1 MAKKVKELTPTQQA
15 ANSYIDITKIGPLD
29 YRQLQAANADPNSEY
44 EQIMNQGAAQTAA
57 LYEDIAPHYTQTP
70 AQLGQSIYD
79 DEVVGGYEY
88 ENLNEIR
95 AQRQPWYAKL
105 SAGVAKGAVLA
116 GTTFLDGTVGLA
128 MGIGA
133 AIDKQDASQLWDNP
147 FSRLM
152 QQINEE
158 SEKALPNYY
167 TREEQ
172 ESPWYENIFTAN
184 FIGDKLIKNLGFT
197 VGAFYSGNVYSNLL
211 KMTKI
216 PQLIGTLS
224 RSVQAPKHI
233 ISGTGAVLSAINE
246 GRIEALNNSN
256 DWFQYQKQQLDDVYT
271 QKFQALK
278 DAYKGTEMYDSMK
291 MQLQDDYNKSLAKI
305 NEDRTKMGNADL
317 LMNLPILTASNIIQF
332 GKLYGNGFKTA
343 RKTNGIYGKLGEL
356 KTDAAENMTRK
367 SILKGLGISAS
378 EGTEEISQ
386 KAASTIAGK
395 AYEQDLNNYYSAL
408 SDPESVDK
416 TIDWGKAFGQGL
428 LETLGDAG
436 TWEEGFIG
444 AVTGALGMPMF
455 RGIRNQEGKFQSP
468 ITIEGGVRGAFKEIS
483 EQARR
488 EQEVVDYINNRVQ
501 DPKFKDM
508 WKHMVRHQFYDNQ
521 MQQAAENNDEFD
533 YKNNETAQLINDIE
547 MFDNAGK
554 LEDLKSL
561 VQEGVNLSDDDINQ
575 LVDDTS
581 AESTINYDNINEQ
594 IESLQNKIIEL
605 EQKKKSTSKLNLLQK
620 KKIDSSINY
629 LNLQIDILEQKLQ
642 DNNGKT
648 LFVGPFIDENG
659 NKESTEEVRQ
669 KLKENADQV
678 LKTIDF
684 YTKFKDNLDIRTNE
698 VLTDEQLSTLTYL
711 GTKSDDWR
719 NRNSA
724 MFDGIEPFITNM
736 EGLEGV
742 KDGIELGQRLTKNP
756 SLRENLKT
764 HIDTT
769 VANAL
774 DARVL
779 KQFVDDI
786 VKTSNGVL
794 AFNKKL
800 DEYLNNPQKI
810 TEQTQRVDQQ
820 RAEEQEIKDNQD
832 KQNEIDNLSTFGS
845 VEQHQDTNKVGGEIQ
860 NKDLYNN
867 STNPTVQNFN
877 KAVRFRNEV
886 IEAISNTNPD
896 ESTRNFLV
904 DLLNKR
910 FNSTGDYD
918 LLTNP
923 NETAEEEGS
932 GLGEFIQIANSNIN
946 GNPSQTQ
953 TQVKQDAIPPV
964 TKPETGNDN
973 VGTTPQQ
980 PITPTEVKGLGD
992 LLDTLTLNIK
1002 SQTNQDGTIEW
1013 FSTKDDKIIKTGGG
1027 LPVSLSQEELEDNG
1041 LLGTAL
1047 DEKVKQIRLRKFRG
1061 INTKNQYIYDVNYI
1075 GVRDDNTLF
1084 VQDATIAVN
1093 RPLHTD
1099 LQKLKEDTQVAQ
1111 QLIQSALK
1119 PVIPTEAALNTAL
1132 KTIKNLQLKF
1142 NNLNQGKEFNDK
1154 SEYFFNKII
1163 ETIKNK
1169 MYAIDNSNA
1178 NTDEIAQDN
1187 SAESSQQRP
1196 QGNNDP
1202 KNYLRSDLTE
1212 FTIDSFNAGTFEN
1225 FADKYPNYKTIWDKI
1240 VFDYINRGNVKIGD
1254 TIELKLEPTESNG
1267 KTYETVYMYHNGN
1280 IVGVLPSADR
1290 IQYAGIQDVYRLLRE
1305 GKQLSTTVSDI
1316 MLGKFPYT
1324 RNERRPLHKIKGVN
1338 GAANVKLG
1346 IMTRAG
1352 MITNDKDLDNNTE
1365 NVYDLAHSVGKI
1377 YILLKNSKGTY
1388 SPKRVVVKRFNSQE
1402 FPLIKLKDE
1411 GNPIAVRL
1419 FNMLDQTTKIII
1431 DGIRTNNMDK
1441 AYNAMDTLYSTLF
1454 KDLVLQGFHMDLM
1467 QNPEDGSSYLQF
1479 RIGDNRTRI
1488 NIAEIHDG
1496 QAHFNLNEEQLFNT
1510 ILNQLNKFNPVFN
1523 INHRKINNPSYN
1535 KEIIE
1540 SGLLESY
1547 ISDSQ
1552 MVGSWFITNYLDANG
1567 NEVNASKP
1575 KGTFTPPTEYAGKFS
1590 FNDSQKNQ
1598 YTFYVQN
1605 DGNIIIMKRSL
1616 DKDNKEVNEEI
1627 TMDKVPIL
1635 QRELFKAEYKYGAQM
1650 NGPKQINGVALI
1662 EVNGKQ
1668 YALDRKNQR
1677 FLTEEQ
1683 TKDFIEQLNKKNNPQ
1698 PKQPQQQTQQQTQ
1711 QPKSPLEIT
1720 ITTNKNGQKEA
1731 QFKLPQELLKLVVYK
1746 GRVQIDG
1753 VFYPVNIIER
1763 PNNGKSNYS
1772 VLLPNGQETN
1782 FGVDSFNNAEPNT
1795 YTGVIKTVFHS
1806 TNKSE
1811 LEQTFRDALNQQNTS
1826 QDQQEGG
1833 NTGQAPQQP
1842 VTASP
1847 ESQTISNDDL
1857 LDIMNVSVTNIPM
1870 PNQQP
1875 PQQGQIQGQSNITV
1889 DDGSQNIDLSYDA
1902 NIELLQMLPISRE
1915 TWNSMS
1921 PEAKKAALGC
1931 Q

>member
-1 MAKKVKELTPTQQA
+1 MAKKVKELTPKQQV
-15 ANSYIDITKIGPLD
+15 ANSYIDITKIGPLG

-44 EQIMNQGAAQTAA
+44 EQIMNLGAAQTANM
-57 LYEDIAPHYTQTP
+57 YENIAPHYTNTP
-70 AQLGQSIYD
+70 AQLGESMFD
-79 DEVVGGYEY
+79 DEVVGSTEY

-158 SEKALPNYY
+158 SEKLLPNYY

-184 FIGDKLIKNLGFT
+184 FLGDKLIKNLGFT

-256 DWFQYQKQQLDDVYT
+256 DWFQYQKQQLDDVYA

-278 DAYKGTEMYDSMK
+278 DAYEGTEMYDSMK
-291 MQLQDDYNKSLAKI
+291 MQLQDDYNKSLAKL

-356 KTDAAENMTRK
+356 KTSAAENINRK
-367 SILKGLGISAS
+367 AILKGLGRAAS
-378 EGTEEISQ
+378 EGAEEILQ
-386 KAASTIAGK
+386 KAASTISGK

-416 TIDWGKAFGQGL
+416 TIDWGKAFGEGL

-483 EQARR
+483 EQAAR

-508 WKHMVRHQFYDNQ
+508 WKHMVRHQFYDNK

-561 VQEGVNLSDDDINQ
+561 VQEGINLSDEDINQ
-575 LVDDTS
+575 LVDDTTTQKTADTS
-581 AESTINYDNINEQ
+581 VLEKQ
-594 IESLQNKIIEL
+594 IDE
-605 EQKKKSTSKLNLLQK
+605 LQK
-620 KKIDSSINY
+620 E
-629 LNLQIDILEQKLQ
+629 ILEISSDSRERKNTTLEDGKYLKEVLAAKRQRLSQLQ
-642 DNNGKT
+642 EEINNPKQYNI
-648 LFVGPFIDENG
+648 GPFVDEKG
-659 NKESTEEVRQ
+659 NKKSTEEVRQ

-719 NRNSA
+719 NRNTL
-724 MFDGIEPFITNM
+724 MFNDVKPFIADM

-820 RAEEQEIKDNQD
+820 RIEEQQIKDNQD

-845 VEQHQDTNKVGGEIQ
+845 VEQHQDTNNVGGEIQ
-860 NKDLYNN
+860 NKDLYTN

-886 IEAISNTNPD
+886 IEAISDTNPD
-896 ESTRNFLV
+896 ENTRNFLV

-953 TQVKQDAIPPV
+953 TQVDDKAVPIVDNTQ
-964 TKPETGNDN
+964 TGNDE
-973 VGTTPQQ
+973 VGTTPSQ
-980 PITPTEVKGLGD
+980 PKNISEVTGLGELIDMISLDSDIYSEDEIKNIRQNLKEDID
-992 LLDTLTLNIK
+992 LIKQLTQNVLNLKSNPEAAIK
-1002 SQTNQDGTIEW
+1002 NTFDYIKKFKSKLRNLELGQEYNDKVDEFISQ
-1013 FSTKDDKIIKTGGG
+1013 IK
-1027 LPVSLSQEELEDNG
+1027 
-1041 LLGTAL
+1041 
-1047 DEKVKQIRLRKFRG
+1047 EKVK
-1061 INTKNQYIYDVNYI
+1061 N
-1075 GVRDDNTLF
+1075 
-1084 VQDATIAVN
+1084 
-1093 RPLHTD
+1093 
-1099 LQKLKEDTQVAQ
+1099 KLYSIDT
-1111 QLIQSALK
+1111 
-1119 PVIPTEAALNTAL
+1119 
-1132 KTIKNLQLKF
+1132 
-1142 NNLNQGKEFNDK
+1142 
-1154 SEYFFNKII
+1154 
-1163 ETIKNK
+1163 
-1169 MYAIDNSNA
+1169 SNA
-1178 NTDEIAQDN
+1178 NINEIEQDN
-1187 SAESSQQRP
+1187 SIAPPQQRP
-1196 QGNNDP
+1196 HGDNNQ

-1225 FADKYPNYKTIWDKI
+1225 FADKYPNCKTIWDKI
-1240 VFDYINRGNVKIGD
+1240 VFDYINKGNIKIGD

-1267 KTYETVYMYHNGN
+1267 RTYETVYMYHNGN

-1290 IQYAGIQDVYRLLRE
+1290 LQYAGIQDVYKLLRE

-1352 MITNDKDLDNNTE
+1352 MVTNDKDLDDNTE
-1365 NVYDLAHSVGKI
+1365 NVYDLAHSVGKV

-1454 KDLVLQGFHMDLM
+1454 KDLVLQGFHMDLI

-1479 RIGDNRTRI
+1479 RVGDNRTRI

-1496 QAHFNLNEEQLFNT
+1496 QAHFNLNEEQLFDT

-1567 NEVNASKP
+1567 NEVKANKP
-1575 KGTFTPPTEYAGKFS
+1575 QGAFNPPTEYAGKFS

-1616 DKDNKEVNEEI
+1616 DKDGKEVNEEV

-1635 QRELFKAEYKYGAQM
+1635 QRELFKAKYTYGAQM

-1668 YALDRKNQR
+1668 YALDRRNQK

-1698 PKQPQQQTQQQTQ
+1698 PPQPPQ
-1711 QPKSPLEIT
+1711 QPKQVLDIT

-1731 QFKLPQELLKLVVYK
+1731 YIEIPKELLGIARPLGKIKVNNIL
-1746 GRVQIDG
+1746 
-1753 VFYPVNIIER
+1753 YPVFIVER
-1763 PNNGKSNYS
+1763 PNNGKSSYS

-1782 FGVDSFNNAEPNT
+1782 FGVNSFNNVEPNL
-1795 YTGVIKTVFHS
+1795 GLKILEFLFS
-1806 TNKSE
+1806 PDNMPE
-1811 LEQTFRDALNQQNTS
+1811 LQQTFETAVNSLNQQGTS
-1826 QDQQEGG
+1826 QNQQEDG
-1833 NTGQAPQQP
+1833 NIGQTPQQL
-1842 VTASP
+1842 VTTP
-1847 ESQTISNDDL
+1847 ESQAISDDEL
-1857 LDIMNVSVTNIPM
+1857 LDIMNVSVTNVPM

-1875 PQQGQIQGQSNITV
+1875 PQQSQIQGQSDITV

-1902 NIELLQMLPISRE
+1902 NIELLRLLAVSRE
-1915 TWNSMS
+1915 TWNSMDS
-1921 PEAKKAALGC
+1921 KAKKSMLGC

>member
-1 MAKKVKELTPTQQA
+1 MAKKVKELTPTQQT
-15 ANSYIDITKIGPLD
+15 ANSYIDITKIGPLG

-79 DEVVGGYEY
+79 DEVVGGTEY

-158 SEKALPNYY
+158 SEKLLPNYY

-184 FIGDKLIKNLGFT
+184 FLGDKLIKNLGFT
-197 VGAFYSGNVYSNLL
+197 VGAFYSGSVYSNLL

-256 DWFQYQKQQLDDVYT
+256 DWFQYQKQQLDDVYA
-271 QKFQALK
+271 QKFQALE
-278 DAYKGTEMYDSMK
+278 DAYEGTEMYDSMK

-367 SILKGLGISAS
+367 SILKGLGVSAS
-378 EGTEEISQ
+378 EGAEEISQ

-416 TIDWGKAFGQGL
+416 TIDWGKAFGEGL

-575 LVDDTS
+575 LVDDTTTQKTADTS
-581 AESTINYDNINEQ
+581 ALEKQ
-594 IESLQNKIIEL
+594 IDE
-605 EQKKKSTSKLNLLQK
+605 LQK
-620 KKIDSSINY
+620 E
-629 LNLQIDILEQKLQ
+629 ILEISSDSRKRKNTTLEDRKYLKTVLEAKKQRLSQLQ
-642 DNNGKT
+642 EEINNPKQYN
-648 LFVGPFIDENG
+648 VGPFVDEKG
-659 NKESTEEVRQ
+659 NKKSTEEVRQ

-742 KDGIELGQRLTKNP
+742 KDGIELGQRLTKNS

-764 HIDTT
+764 RIDTN

-820 RAEEQEIKDNQD
+820 RTEEQEIKDNQD
-832 KQNEIDNLSTFGS
+832 KQNEIDNLSTFSS

-860 NKDLYNN
+860 NKDLYTN

-953 TQVKQDAIPPV
+953 TQVKQDTIPPV

-980 PITPTEVKGLGD
+980 PTTPTEVKGLGD

-1002 SQTNQDGTIEW
+1002 SQTNQDGTIDW
-1013 FSTKDDKIIKTGGG
+1013 FSTKDDGRIIRTGGG

-1041 LLGTAL
+1041 LLGEAL
-1047 DEKVKQIRLRKFRG
+1047 DGNVKQVRLKKFRG
-1061 INTKNQYIYDVNYI
+1061 INAKNQYVYDVNYI
-1075 GVRDDNTLF
+1075 GVRDDNTTF
-1084 VQDATIAVN
+1084 NQDATIAVN

-1099 LQKLKEDTQVAQ
+1099 LQKLKEDTQVTQ

-1119 PVIPTEAALNTAL
+1119 PAIPTEAALNTAL

-1142 NNLNQGKEFNDK
+1142 NNLSQEKEFNDK
-1154 SEYFFNKII
+1154 AEYFFNKIR

-1178 NTDEIAQDN
+1178 NIDEVAQDN
-1187 SAESSQQRP
+1187 GAESSQQRP

-1240 VFDYINRGNVKIGD
+1240 VFDYINKGNVKIGD

-1290 IQYAGIQDVYRLLRE
+1290 TQYTGIQDVYRLLRE

-1352 MITNDKDLDNNTE
+1352 MVTNDKDLDDNTE

-1411 GNPIAVRL
+1411 GNPIAIRL

-1479 RIGDNRTRI
+1479 RIGAVRTRN

-1496 QAHFNLNEEQLFNT
+1496 QAHFNLNEEELFNV

-1552 MVGSWFITNYLDANG
+1552 MIGSWFITNYLDANG

-1616 DKDNKEVNEEI
+1616 DKDSKEVNEEV

-1635 QRELFKAEYKYGAQM
+1635 QRELFKAEYTYGAQM
-1650 NGPKQINGVALI
+1650 NSPKQINGVVLI

-1698 PKQPQQQTQQQTQ
+1698 PKQPQTPQQTQ
-1711 QPKSPLEIT
+1711 QPKQSLDIT
-1720 ITTNKNGQKEA
+1720 ITTNKKGQKEA
-1731 QFKLPQELLKLVVYK
+1731 QVKIPKELLGMAKPMGKIKVNDIL
-1746 GRVQIDG
+1746 
-1753 VFYPVNIIER
+1753 YPVIIVER
-1763 PNNGKSNYS
+1763 PNNGKSSYS

-1782 FGVDSFNNAEPNT
+1782 FGVNSFNNAEPNL
-1795 YTGVIKTVFHS
+1795 GLKILEFLFS
-1806 TNKSE
+1806 PDNKPE
-1811 LEQTFRDALNQQNTS
+1811 LQQAFETAVNSLNQQGTS
-1826 QDQQEGG
+1826 QDQNREDNIKQ
-1833 NTGQAPQQP
+1833 TPQYP
-1842 VTASP
+1842 VTESP
-1847 ESQTISNDDL
+1847 QSQTISDDEL

-1875 PQQGQIQGQSNITV
+1875 PQQAQVQNQSNVTV
-1889 DDGSQNIDLSYDA
+1889 DDDSQNIDLSYDA
-1902 NIELLQMLPISRE
+1902 NIELLRLLAVSRE
-1915 TWNSMS
+1915 TWNSMDS
-1921 PEAKKAALGC
+1921 ETKKSMLGC

>member
-15 ANSYIDITKIGPLD
+15 ANSYIDITKIGPLG

-57 LYEDIAPHYTQTP
+57 LYEDIAPRYTNTP
-70 AQLGQSIYD
+70 AQLGQSIFD
-79 DEVVGGYEY
+79 DEVVGGTEY

-133 AIDKQDASQLWDNP
+133 AVDKKDASQLWDNP
-147 FSRLM
+147 FSRIM

-158 SEKALPNYY
+158 SEKLLPNYY

-184 FIGDKLIKNLGFT
+184 FLGDKLIKNLGFT

-224 RSVQAPKHI
+224 KSVQAPKHI

-256 DWFQYQKQQLDDVYT
+256 DWFQYQKQQLDEVYA

-278 DAYKGTEMYDSMK
+278 DAYEGTEMYDSMK

-343 RKTNGIYGKLGEL
+343 RKTNSIYGKLGEL
-356 KTDAAENMTRK
+356 KTDAAENITRK
-367 SILKGLGISAS
+367 SILKGLGVSAS
-378 EGTEEISQ
+378 EGAEEISQ

-416 TIDWGKAFGQGL
+416 TINWGKAFGEGL

-444 AVTGALGMPMF
+444 AITGALGMPMF
-455 RGIRNQEGKFQSP
+455 RGIRNQEGKLQSP
-468 ITIEGGVRGAFKEIS
+468 VTIEGGIRGAFKEIS
-483 EQARR
+483 EQAAR

-508 WKHMVRHQFYDNQ
+508 WKHMVRHQFYDNK

-561 VQEGVNLSDDDINQ
+561 VQEGINLSDDDINQ

-581 AESTINYDNINEQ
+581 VEDTINQDDINNQIDSIYD
-594 IESLQNKIIEL
+594 KIVNL
-605 EQKKKSTSKLNLLQK
+605 NQKKQNTSKLNLKQK
-620 KKIDSSINY
+620 KRIDDSIKY
-629 LNLQIDILEQKLQ
+629 LNLQIDKLEQTLY
-642 DNNGKT
+642 DNDGKT
-648 LFVGPFIDENG
+648 VFVGPFVDENG
-659 NKESTEEVRQ
+659 NKKSTEEVRQ

-684 YTKFKDNLDIRTNE
+684 YTKFKDDLDIRTNE

-711 GTKSDDWR
+711 GTKSNDWR

-724 MFDGIEPFITNM
+724 MFNKIEPFITNM

-742 KDGIELGQRLTKNP
+742 KDGIDLGQRLTKNP
-756 SLRENLKT
+756 SLIETLKT
-764 HIDTT
+764 RIDT
-769 VANAL
+769 NAEDTL
-774 DARVL
+774 DAMTL
-779 KQFVDDI
+779 KQSVNDI

-794 AFNKKL
+794 DFNRKL
-800 DEYLNNPQKI
+800 NEYLSNPQKI
-810 TEQTQRVDQQ
+810 TEQTQKVDQQ
-820 RAEEQEIKDNQD
+820 RVEEQEEQD
-832 KQNEIDNLSTFGS
+832 RQSKLNEINSLNTFG
-845 VEQHQDTNKVGGEIQ
+845 VVQQHQLNNTNDDGILTDA
-860 NKDLYNN
+860 DLYITA
-867 STNPTVQNFN
+867 TNPTIKDFG
-877 KAVRFRNEV
+877 KATRFKNEAYQ
-886 IEAISNTNPD
+886 AIDNSNYDDNTKNHLKELID
-896 ESTRNFLV
+896 
-904 DLLNKR
+904 KR
-910 FNSTGDYD
+910 FNSIGDYN

-923 NETAEEEGS
+923 NENAEEENS
-932 GLGEFIQIANSNIN
+932 GLGDIIQIANSSIN
-946 GNPSQTQ
+946 NNPSQTQ
-953 TQVKQDAIPPV
+953 TQVDDKAVPIVNNTQ
-964 TKPETGNDN
+964 TGNDE
-973 VGTTPQQ
+973 VGTTPPQ
-980 PITPTEVKGLGD
+980 PKSVSEVTGLGELID
-992 LLDTLTLNIK
+992 ILPLDTN
-1002 SQTNQDGTIEW
+1002 SYSEQETNQIKQNL
-1013 FSTKDDKIIKTGGG
+1013 KDDIDIIKQLTQII
-1027 LPVSLSQEELEDNG
+1027 LNLKSNPEAAIKNTFDYIKKFKAKLSNLELGQEYNDKVDEFISQIK
-1041 LLGTAL
+1041 
-1047 DEKVKQIRLRKFRG
+1047 EKVK
-1061 INTKNQYIYDVNYI
+1061 N
-1075 GVRDDNTLF
+1075 
-1084 VQDATIAVN
+1084 
-1093 RPLHTD
+1093 
-1099 LQKLKEDTQVAQ
+1099 KLYSIDT
-1111 QLIQSALK
+1111 
-1119 PVIPTEAALNTAL
+1119 
-1132 KTIKNLQLKF
+1132 
-1142 NNLNQGKEFNDK
+1142 
-1154 SEYFFNKII
+1154 
-1163 ETIKNK
+1163 
-1169 MYAIDNSNA
+1169 SNA
-1178 NTDEIAQDN
+1178 NVDEIEQDN

-1196 QGNNDP
+1196 HEDNNQ

-1225 FADKYPNYKTIWDKI
+1225 FADKYPNYKAVWDKI
-1240 VFDYINRGNVKIGD
+1240 IFDYINKGNVKIGD

-1290 IQYAGIQDVYRLLRE
+1290 TQYAGIQDIYKLLKE

-1324 RNERRPLHKIKGVN
+1324 RNERRPLHKIKGIN
-1338 GAANVKLG
+1338 DASKVKLG

-1352 MITNDKDLDNNTE
+1352 MVTNDKDLDDTTE
-1365 NVYDLAHSVGKI
+1365 NVYDLAHSVGKV
-1377 YILLKNSKGTY
+1377 YILLKNSRGTY

-1419 FNMLDQTTKIII
+1419 FNMLDQTTKNII

-1441 AYNAMDTLYSTLF
+1441 AYNAMDTLYFTLF

-1496 QAHFNLNEEQLFNT
+1496 QTYFNLNEEQLFNT

-1567 NEVNASKP
+1567 NEVKANKP
-1575 KGTFTPPTEYAGKFS
+1575 QGTFNPPNKEAYKVS
-1590 FNDSQKNQ
+1590 YNDSQGNQ
-1598 YTFYVQN
+1598 YSFYYYP
-1605 DGNIIIMKRSL
+1605 DGTTTVYKRSIV
-1616 DKDNKEVNEEI
+1616 DGKEVNEEI
-1627 TMDKVPIL
+1627 DFGQVPDL
-1635 QRELFKAEYKYGAQM
+1635 QQELYKASLLYGDNK
-1650 NGPKQINGVALI
+1650 NGPNQINGLLLI
-1662 EVNGKQ
+1662 ERNGKQ
-1668 YALDRKNQR
+1668 YVLDRNNQR
-1677 FLTEEQ
+1677 FLNKEQ
-1683 TKDFIEQLNKKNNPQ
+1683 TEAFIKQLNEKNNPQ
-1698 PKQPQQQTQQQTQ
+1698 PKQLQPQQQTQ
-1711 QPKSPLEIT
+1711 QPKQSLERT
-1720 ITTNKNGQKEA
+1720 ITTNKNSQREA
-1731 QFKLPQELLKLVVYK
+1731 YIEIPKELLGIAKPMGKIKVNDIL
-1746 GRVQIDG
+1746 
-1753 VFYPVNIIER
+1753 YPVIIVEK

-1782 FGVDSFNNAEPNT
+1782 FGVNGFNNAEPNLSLK
-1795 YTGVIKTVFHS
+1795 ILQFLFS
-1806 TNKSE
+1806 PENKSE
-1811 LEQTFRDALNQQNTS
+1811 LQQTFENAINNLNQQDTS
-1826 QDQQEGG
+1826 QAQQEVN
-1833 NTGQAPQQP
+1833 NTEQASQQP
-1842 VTASP
+1842 VVTSP
-1847 ESQTISNDDL
+1847 ESQTMLDNDL
-1857 LDIMNVSVTNIPM
+1857 LDIMNVNVTNIPM

-1875 PQQGQIQGQSNITV
+1875 PQQSQTQSQSNITV
-1889 DDGSQNIDLSYDA
+1889 GDNSQNIDLSYDA
-1902 NIELLQMLPISRE
+1902 NIELLKLLAVSRE
-1915 TWNSMS
+1915 TWNSMT
-1921 PEAKKAALGC
+1921 PETKKSILGC

>member
-1 MAKKVKELTPTQQA
+1 MAKQNKIK
-15 ANSYIDITKIGPLD
+15 NIDITKSGPMTYRDLQQLNQTQYNISPTFQKFSDQIGATFAPTSLYDAQEQAEQNIVSPLGATATPWGESIFD
-29 YRQLQAANADPNSEY
+29 ESTATE
-44 EQIMNQGAAQTAA
+44 EQFQN
-57 LYEDIAPHYTQTP
+57 
-70 AQLGQSIYD
+70 LGD
-79 DEVVGGYEY
+79 
-88 ENLNEIR
+88 IR
-95 AQRQPWYAKL
+95 AENQPWYAKL

-116 GTTFLDGTVGLA
+116 GTTFLDGTLGLA
-128 MGIGA
+128 MGIWA
-133 AIDKQDASQLWDNP
+133 AIDKEDASQLWDNP
-147 FSRLM
+147 FSRVM

-158 SEKALPNYY
+158 SEKLLPNYY

-184 FIGDKLIKNLGFT
+184 FLGDKLIKNLGFT
-197 VGAFYSGNVYSNLL
+197 VGAFYSGNIYSNLL

-224 RSVQAPKHI
+224 HSVQAPKHI

-256 DWFQYQKQQLDDVYT
+256 DWFQYQKQQLDGVYA

-278 DAYKGTEMYDSMK
+278 DTYGNTEMYDSMK
-291 MQLQDDYNKSLAKI
+291 MQLQDDYNQSLAKI

-367 SILKGLGISAS
+367 SILKGLGVSAS
-378 EGTEEISQ
+378 EGAEEISQ
-386 KAASTIAGK
+386 KAASTISGK

-408 SDPESVDK
+408 SDPESVNK
-416 TIDWGKAFGQGL
+416 TIDWGKAFGEGL

-444 AVTGALGMPMF
+444 AVTGALGMPIF

-468 ITIEGGVRGAFKEIS
+468 ITIEGGIRGAFKEQQ
-483 EQARR
+483 EQAAR

-508 WKHMVRHQFYDNQ
+508 WKHMVRHQFYDDK

-554 LEDLKSL
+554 LEDLKAL
-561 VQEGVNLSDDDINQ
+561 VQEGTNLSDDDINQ
-575 LVDDTS
+575 LVDDTTTQKT
-581 AESTINYDNINEQ
+581 ADTTALEKQIN
-594 IESLQNKIIEL
+594 K
-605 EQKKKSTSKLNLLQK
+605 LQK
-620 KKIDSSINY
+620 E
-629 LNLQIDILEQKLQ
+629 ILEISSDSRKRKNTTLEDRKYLKEVLAAKKQRLSQLQ
-642 DNNGKT
+642 EEINNPKQYNI
-648 LFVGPFIDENG
+648 GPFVDEKG
-659 NKESTEEVRQ
+659 NKKSTEEVRQ
-669 KLKENADQV
+669 KLKENTDQI

-684 YTKFKDNLDIRTNE
+684 YTKFKDDLDIRTNE
-698 VLTDEQLSTLTYL
+698 VLTDDQLSTLTYL
-711 GTKSDDWR
+711 GTKSNDWR
-719 NRNSA
+719 ERNTD
-724 MFDGIEPFITNM
+724 MFEVLKPLIANVEGIEEIKN
-736 EGLEGV
+736 
-742 KDGIELGQRLTKNP
+742 GIELGQKLKDSNF
-756 SLRENLKT
+756 RENVNT
-764 HIDTT
+764 HIDNN
-769 VANAL
+769 AENAL
-774 DARVL
+774 DAKAL
-779 KQFVDDI
+779 KSMINDI
-786 VKTSNGVL
+786 VKTSDGVL

-800 DEYLNNPQKI
+800 EEYLSNPQKI
-810 TEQTQRVDQQ
+810 TEQTQNVDQQ
-820 RAEEQEIKDNQD
+820 RVEEQRVQD
-832 KQNEIDNLSTFGS
+832 RQNKLNEINSLNTFGA
-845 VEQHQDTNKVGGEIQ
+845 VQTHQFNNVDQQGALADA
-860 NKDLYNN
+860 DLYVTA
-867 STNPTVQNFN
+867 TNPTVKDYN
-877 KAVRFRNEV
+877 KATRFRNEV
-886 IEAISNTNPD
+886 YQAIDNSNYD
-896 ESTRNFLV
+896 ENAKRHLKG
-904 DLLNKR
+904 LINKR
-910 FNSTGDYD
+910 FDSIGDYSI
-918 LLTNP
+918 LTNP
-923 NETAEEEGS
+923 NENAEEEFS
-932 GLGEFIQIANSNIN
+932 GLGDIIQIANSSIN
-946 GNPSQTQ
+946 NNPSQTQ
-953 TQVKQDAIPPV
+953 TQTNSDSIPIV
-964 TKPETGNDN
+964 STDTTGSDE
-973 VGTTPQQ
+973 VGTTPPQ
-980 PITPTEVKGLGD
+980 PKSISEVKGLGELID
-992 LLDTLTLNIK
+992 ILPLDTNNYSEEDIK
-1002 SQTNQDGTIEW
+1002 QVRQNL
-1013 FSTKDDKIIKTGGG
+1013 KDDIDIIKQLTQKVLDIKDNPEAAIKNTFGYIKNFKSKLINLELGQEYTDK
-1027 LPVSLSQEELEDNG
+1027 VDDFISQIKE
-1041 LLGTAL
+1041 
-1047 DEKVKQIRLRKFRG
+1047 
-1061 INTKNQYIYDVNYI
+1061 
-1075 GVRDDNTLF
+1075 
-1084 VQDATIAVN
+1084 
-1093 RPLHTD
+1093 
-1099 LQKLKEDTQVAQ
+1099 KLK
-1111 QLIQSALK
+1111 
-1119 PVIPTEAALNTAL
+1119 
-1132 KTIKNLQLKF
+1132 
-1142 NNLNQGKEFNDK
+1142 
-1154 SEYFFNKII
+1154 NKL
-1163 ETIKNK
+1163 
-1169 MYAIDNSNA
+1169 YSIDSSNA

-1187 SAESSQQRP
+1187 NAEPSQQRP

-1290 IQYAGIQDVYRLLRE
+1290 TQYTGIQDIYRLLRE

-1338 GAANVKLG
+1338 GATNIKLG

-1352 MITNDKDLDNNTE
+1352 MITNDKDLDDNTE
-1365 NVYDLAHSVGKI
+1365 NVYDLAHSVGKV

-1441 AYNAMDTLYSTLF
+1441 AYNAMDALYSTLF

-1479 RIGDNRTRI
+1479 RIGDIRTRI

-1523 INHRKINNPSYN
+1523 INQRKINNPSYN

-1567 NEVNASKP
+1567 NEVNANKP
-1575 KGTFTPPTEYAGKFS
+1575 QGTFNPPTEYAGKVS
-1590 FNDSQKNQ
+1590 FNDSQNNQ

-1605 DGNIIIMKRSL
+1605 DGIIIVMKRSL
-1616 DKDNKEVNEEI
+1616 DKDGKEVNEEV

-1635 QRELFKAEYKYGAQM
+1635 PRELFRAEYTYGAQM
-1650 NGPKQINGVALI
+1650 NGPKQINGVALVEI
-1662 EVNGKQ
+1662 NSKQ
-1668 YALDRKNQR
+1668 YALDRKNQK

-1683 TKDFIEQLNKKNNPQ
+1683 TKNFIEQLNKKNNPQ
-1698 PKQPQQQTQQQTQ
+1698 PKQPQTQQQTQ
-1711 QPKSPLEIT
+1711 QPKQPLEIT
-1720 ITTNKNGQKEA
+1720 ITANKNGQKEA
-1731 QFKLPQELLKLVVYK
+1731 QIKIPKELLGMAKPMGKIKVNDIL
-1746 GRVQIDG
+1746 
-1753 VFYPVNIIER
+1753 YPVIIIEK

-1782 FGVDSFNNAEPNT
+1782 FGVNSFNNAESNLSLKILEFLFSPE
-1795 YTGVIKTVFHS
+1795 
-1806 TNKSE
+1806 NKSE
-1811 LEQTFRDALNQQNTS
+1811 LQQTFENAINNLNQQGTL
-1826 QDQQEGG
+1826 QTQQEVG
-1833 NTGQAPQQP
+1833 NIEQATQQP
-1842 VTASP
+1842 VATSP
-1847 ESQTISNDDL
+1847 ESQTIADDDL
-1857 LDIMNVSVTNIPM
+1857 LNIMNINVTNVPM

-1875 PQQGQIQGQSNITV
+1875 LQQGQIQGQSNITV
-1889 DDGSQNIDLSYDA
+1889 DDSSQNIDLSYDA
-1902 NIELLQMLPISRE
+1902 NIKLLQMLPISRE
-1915 TWNSMS
+1915 TWNSMA
-1921 PEAKKAALGC
+1921 PEAKKAQLGC

>member
-15 ANSYIDITKIGPLD
+15 AKSYIDITKIGPLG

-57 LYEDIAPHYTQTP
+57 LYNDIAPRYTNTP

-184 FIGDKLIKNLGFT
+184 FLGDKLIKNLGFT

-256 DWFQYQKQQLDDVYT
+256 DWFQYQKQQLDDVYA
-271 QKFQALK
+271 QKFQALE
-278 DAYKGTEMYDSMK
+278 DTYEGTEMYDSMK

-367 SILKGLGISAS
+367 SILKGLGVSAS
-378 EGTEEISQ
+378 EGAEEISQ

-483 EQARR
+483 EQAAR

-561 VQEGVNLSDDDINQ
+561 VQEGVNLSDEDINQ
-575 LVDDTS
+575 LVDDTTTQKIADTS
-581 AESTINYDNINEQ
+581 ALEKQ
-594 IESLQNKIIEL
+594 IDE
-605 EQKKKSTSKLNLLQK
+605 LQK
-620 KKIDSSINY
+620 E
-629 LNLQIDILEQKLQ
+629 ILEISSDSRKRKNTTLEDRKYLKEVLAAKKQRLDQLQ
-642 DNNGKT
+642 EEINNPKQYN
-648 LFVGPFIDENG
+648 VGPFVDENG
-659 NKESTEEVRQ
+659 NKKPVEEVRK

-742 KDGIELGQRLTKNP
+742 KDGIDLGQRLTKNP

-764 HIDTT
+764 RIDTT

-786 VKTSNGVL
+786 VKTSSGVL

-820 RAEEQEIKDNQD
+820 RTEEQEIKDNQD

-845 VEQHQDTNKVGGEIQ
+845 VEQHQDTNKIGGEIQ
-860 NKDLYNN
+860 NRDLYTN

-896 ESTRNFLV
+896 ENTRNFLV

-953 TQVKQDAIPPV
+953 TQVKQDTIPPV

-973 VGTTPQQ
+973 VSTTPPQ
-980 PITPTEVKGLGD
+980 PINTTNVKGLGD
-992 LLDTLTLNIK
+992 LLDTIPQNNEIEGFNDTL
-1002 SQTNQDGTIEW
+1002 E
-1013 FSTKDDKIIKTGGG
+1013 KI
-1027 LPVSLSQEELEDNG
+1027 
-1041 LLGTAL
+1041 
-1047 DEKVKQIRLRKFRG
+1047 
-1061 INTKNQYIYDVNYI
+1061 
-1075 GVRDDNTLF
+1075 
-1084 VQDATIAVN
+1084 
-1093 RPLHTD
+1093 
-1099 LQKLKEDTQVAQ
+1099 KEDTQVAQ

-1119 PVIPTEAALNTAL
+1119 PAIPTEAALNTAL

-1154 SEYFFNKII
+1154 AEYFFNKII

-1169 MYAIDNSNA
+1169 MYSIDNSNA
-1178 NTDEIAQDN
+1178 NADEIVQDN

-1196 QGNNDP
+1196 HGDNDQ

-1290 IQYAGIQDVYRLLRE
+1290 TQYTGIQDVYRLLRE

-1352 MITNDKDLDNNTE
+1352 MVTNDKDLDNNTE

-1496 QAHFNLNEEQLFNT
+1496 QAHFNLNEEELFNV

-1616 DKDNKEVNEEI
+1616 DKDSKEVNEEI

-1635 QRELFKAEYKYGAQM
+1635 QRELFKAEYTYGAQM

-1668 YALDRKNQR
+1668 YALDRKNQK

-1711 QPKSPLEIT
+1711 QPKSSLEIT

-1731 QFKLPQELLKLVVYK
+1731 QFKLPQELLKLVVYR
-1746 GRVQIDG
+1746 GRVQID
-1753 VFYPVNIIER
+1753 
-1763 PNNGKSNYS
+1763 
-1772 VLLPNGQETN
+1772 
-1782 FGVDSFNNAEPNT
+1782 
-1795 YTGVIKTVFHS
+1795 
-1806 TNKSE
+1806 
-1811 LEQTFRDALNQQNTS
+1811 
-1826 QDQQEGG
+1826 
-1833 NTGQAPQQP
+1833 
-1842 VTASP
+1842 
-1847 ESQTISNDDL
+1847 
-1857 LDIMNVSVTNIPM
+1857 
-1870 PNQQP
+1870 
-1875 PQQGQIQGQSNITV
+1875 
-1889 DDGSQNIDLSYDA
+1889 
-1902 NIELLQMLPISRE
+1902 
-1915 TWNSMS
+1915 
-1921 PEAKKAALGC
+1921 
-1931 Q
+1931 

>member
-1 MAKKVKELTPTQQA
+1 
-15 ANSYIDITKIGPLD
+15 
-29 YRQLQAANADPNSEY
+29 
-44 EQIMNQGAAQTAA
+44 
-57 LYEDIAPHYTQTP
+57 
-70 AQLGQSIYD
+70 
-79 DEVVGGYEY
+79 
-88 ENLNEIR
+88 
-95 AQRQPWYAKL
+95 
-105 SAGVAKGAVLA
+105 
-116 GTTFLDGTVGLA
+116 
-128 MGIGA
+128 
-133 AIDKQDASQLWDNP
+133 
-147 FSRLM
+147 
-152 QQINEE
+152 
-158 SEKALPNYY
+158 
-167 TREEQ
+167 
-172 ESPWYENIFTAN
+172 
-184 FIGDKLIKNLGFT
+184 
-197 VGAFYSGNVYSNLL
+197 
-211 KMTKI
+211 
-216 PQLIGTLS
+216 
-224 RSVQAPKHI
+224 
-233 ISGTGAVLSAINE
+233 
-246 GRIEALNNSN
+246 
-256 DWFQYQKQQLDDVYT
+256 
-271 QKFQALK
+271 
-278 DAYKGTEMYDSMK
+278 
-291 MQLQDDYNKSLAKI
+291 
-305 NEDRTKMGNADL
+305 
-317 LMNLPILTASNIIQF
+317 
-332 GKLYGNGFKTA
+332 
-343 RKTNGIYGKLGEL
+343 
-356 KTDAAENMTRK
+356 MTRK
-367 SILKGLGISAS
+367 SILKGLGVSAS
-378 EGTEEISQ
+378 EGAEEISQ
-386 KAASTIAGK
+386 KAASTISGK

-483 EQARR
+483 EQAAR

-561 VQEGVNLSDDDINQ
+561 VQEGVNLSDEDINQ
-575 LVDDTS
+575 LVDDTTTQKTADTS
-581 AESTINYDNINEQ
+581 ALEKQ
-594 IESLQNKIIEL
+594 IDE
-605 EQKKKSTSKLNLLQK
+605 LQK
-620 KKIDSSINY
+620 E
-629 LNLQIDILEQKLQ
+629 ILEISSDSRKRKNTTLEDRKYLKEVLAAKKQRLNQLQ
-642 DNNGKT
+642 EEINNPKQYN
-648 LFVGPFIDENG
+648 VGPFVDENG
-659 NKESTEEVRQ
+659 NKKSTEEVRQ

-764 HIDTT
+764 RIDTT

-820 RAEEQEIKDNQD
+820 RTEEQKIKDNQD

-845 VEQHQDTNKVGGEIQ
+845 VEQHQDTNKVEGEIQ
-860 NKDLYNN
+860 NRDLYTN

-886 IEAISNTNPD
+886 IEAISDTNPD
-896 ESTRNFLV
+896 ENTRNFLV

-953 TQVKQDAIPPV
+953 TQVKQDIIPPV

-973 VGTTPQQ
+973 VGTTPPQ
-980 PITPTEVKGLGD
+980 PINTTNVKGLSD
-992 LLDTLTLNIK
+992 LLDTIPQNDEIEGFNDTL
-1002 SQTNQDGTIEW
+1002 G
-1013 FSTKDDKIIKTGGG
+1013 KI
-1027 LPVSLSQEELEDNG
+1027 
-1041 LLGTAL
+1041 
-1047 DEKVKQIRLRKFRG
+1047 
-1061 INTKNQYIYDVNYI
+1061 
-1075 GVRDDNTLF
+1075 
-1084 VQDATIAVN
+1084 
-1093 RPLHTD
+1093 
-1099 LQKLKEDTQVAQ
+1099 KEDTQVAQ

-1119 PVIPTEAALNTAL
+1119 PAIPTEAALNTAL

-1154 SEYFFNKII
+1154 AEYFFNKII

-1169 MYAIDNSNA
+1169 MYSIDNSNA
-1178 NTDEIAQDN
+1178 NADEIVQDN

-1196 QGNNDP
+1196 HGDNDQ

-1290 IQYAGIQDVYRLLRE
+1290 TQYTGIQDVYRLLRE

-1352 MITNDKDLDNNTE
+1352 MITNDKDLDDNTE
-1365 NVYDLAHSVGKI
+1365 NVYDLAHSVGKV

-1479 RIGDNRTRI
+1479 RIGAVRTRN

-1510 ILNQLNKFNPVFN
+1510 ILNQLNKFNSVFN

-1616 DKDNKEVNEEI
+1616 DKDSKEVNEEI

-1650 NGPKQINGVALI
+1650 NGPKQIGGIALI

-1668 YALDRKNQR
+1668 YALDRKNQK

-1698 PKQPQQQTQQQTQ
+1698 PKQPQTQQQTQ
-1711 QPKSPLEIT
+1711 QPKQSLDIT
-1720 ITTNKNGQKEA
+1720 ITTNKKGQKEA
-1731 QFKLPQELLKLVVYK
+1731 QVKIPKELLGMAKPMGKIKVNDIL
-1746 GRVQIDG
+1746 
-1753 VFYPVNIIER
+1753 YPVIIVER

-1782 FGVDSFNNAEPNT
+1782 FGVNSFNNAEPNL
-1795 YTGVIKTVFHS
+1795 GLKILEFLFS
-1806 TNKSE
+1806 PDNMPE
-1811 LEQTFRDALNQQNTS
+1811 LQQAFETAVNSLNQQGTS
-1826 QDQQEGG
+1826 QNQQKQG
-1833 NTGQAPQQP
+1833 NTGQASQQP
-1842 VTASP
+1842 VTASS
-1847 ESQTISNDDL
+1847 ESQTISDDDL

-1875 PQQGQIQGQSNITV
+1875 PQQTQVQNQSNVTV
-1889 DDGSQNIDLSYDA
+1889 DDSSQNIDLSYDA
-1902 NIELLQMLPISRE
+1902 NIELLRLLAVSRE
-1915 TWNSMS
+1915 TWNSMDS
-1921 PEAKKAALGC
+1921 ETKKSMLGC

>member
-15 ANSYIDITKIGPLD
+15 ANSYIDITKIGPLG

-57 LYEDIAPHYTQTP
+57 LYEDIAPRYTNTP
-70 AQLGQSIYD
+70 AQLGQSMFD
-79 DEVVGGYEY
+79 DEVVGGTEY

-133 AIDKQDASQLWDNP
+133 AVDKKDASQLWDNP
-147 FSRLM
+147 FSRIM

-158 SEKALPNYY
+158 SEKLLPNYY

-184 FIGDKLIKNLGFT
+184 FLGDKLIKNLGFT

-224 RSVQAPKHI
+224 HSVQAPKHI

-256 DWFQYQKQQLDDVYT
+256 DWFQYQKQQLDDVYA
-271 QKFQALK
+271 QKFQALE
-278 DAYKGTEMYDSMK
+278 DAYEGTEMYDSMK
-291 MQLQDDYNKSLAKI
+291 TQLQDDYNKSLAKI

-367 SILKGLGISAS
+367 SILKGLGVSAS
-378 EGTEEISQ
+378 EGAEEISQ

-416 TIDWGKAFGQGL
+416 TINWGKAFGEGL

-444 AVTGALGMPMF
+444 AITGALGMPMF
-455 RGIRNQEGKFQSP
+455 RGIRNQEGKLQSP
-468 ITIEGGVRGAFKEIS
+468 ITIEGGIRGAFKEIS
-483 EQARR
+483 EQAAR

-508 WKHMVRHQFYDNQ
+508 WKHMVRHQFYDNK
-521 MQQAAENNDEFD
+521 MQQAAKNNDEFD

-561 VQEGVNLSDDDINQ
+561 VQEGVNLSDEDINQ
-575 LVDDTS
+575 LVDDTTTQKTADTS
-581 AESTINYDNINEQ
+581 ALEKQ
-594 IESLQNKIIEL
+594 IDE
-605 EQKKKSTSKLNLLQK
+605 LQK
-620 KKIDSSINY
+620 E
-629 LNLQIDILEQKLQ
+629 ILEISSDSRKRKNTTLEDRKHLKEVLAAKKQRLSQLQ
-642 DNNGKT
+642 EEINNPKQYNI
-648 LFVGPFIDENG
+648 GPFVDEKG
-659 NKESTEEVRQ
+659 NKKSTEEVRQ

-678 LKTIDF
+678 LKTINF
-684 YTKFKDNLDIRTNE
+684 YTKFKDDLDIRTNE
-698 VLTDEQLSTLTYL
+698 VLTNEQLSTLTYL
-711 GTKSDDWR
+711 GTKSNDWKQ
-719 NRNSA
+719 RNSN
-724 MFDGIEPFITNM
+724 MFNTIAPFITNID
-736 EGLEGV
+736 GLEGV
-742 KDGIELGQRLTKNP
+742 SNGIELGQILSKD
-756 SLRENLKT
+756 SKLKDSLKT
-764 HIDTT
+764 NIEAQSQD
-769 VANAL
+769 AL
-774 DARVL
+774 QSTILNSMVE
-779 KQFVDDI
+779 DI
-786 VKTSNGVL
+786 IKTSDGVL
-794 AFNKKL
+794 DFNRKL
-800 DEYLNNPQKI
+800 NEYLSNPQKI
-810 TEQTQRVDQQ
+810 TEQTQKVDQQ
-820 RAEEQEIKDNQD
+820 RVEEQEEQD
-832 KQNEIDNLSTFGS
+832 RQSKLNEINSLNTFGA
-845 VEQHQDTNKVGGEIQ
+845 VQQHQLNNMNDDGILTDA
-860 NKDLYNN
+860 DLYITA
-867 STNPTVQNFN
+867 TNPTIKDFG
-877 KAVRFRNEV
+877 KATRFKNEAYQ
-886 IEAISNTNPD
+886 AIDNSNYDDNTKNHLKELID
-896 ESTRNFLV
+896 
-904 DLLNKR
+904 KR
-910 FNSTGDYD
+910 FNSIGDYN

-923 NETAEEEGS
+923 NENAEEENS
-932 GLGEFIQIANSNIN
+932 GLGDIIQIANSSIN
-946 GNPSQTQ
+946 NNPSQTQ
-953 TQVKQDAIPPV
+953 TQVDDKVVPIVNNTQ
-964 TKPETGNDN
+964 TGNDE
-973 VGTTPQQ
+973 VGTTPPQ
-980 PITPTEVKGLGD
+980 PKSVSEVTGLGELID
-992 LLDTLTLNIK
+992 ILPLDTN
-1002 SQTNQDGTIEW
+1002 SYSEQETNQIKQNL
-1013 FSTKDDKIIKTGGG
+1013 KDDIDIIKQLTQNV
-1027 LPVSLSQEELEDNG
+1027 LNLKSNPEAAIKNTFDYIKKFKAKLSNLELGQEYNDKVDEFISQIK
-1041 LLGTAL
+1041 
-1047 DEKVKQIRLRKFRG
+1047 EKVK
-1061 INTKNQYIYDVNYI
+1061 N
-1075 GVRDDNTLF
+1075 
-1084 VQDATIAVN
+1084 
-1093 RPLHTD
+1093 
-1099 LQKLKEDTQVAQ
+1099 KLYSIDT
-1111 QLIQSALK
+1111 
-1119 PVIPTEAALNTAL
+1119 
-1132 KTIKNLQLKF
+1132 
-1142 NNLNQGKEFNDK
+1142 
-1154 SEYFFNKII
+1154 
-1163 ETIKNK
+1163 
-1169 MYAIDNSNA
+1169 SNA
-1178 NTDEIAQDN
+1178 NVDEIEQDN

-1196 QGNNDP
+1196 HEDNNQ

-1225 FADKYPNYKTIWDKI
+1225 FADKYPNYKAVWDKI
-1240 VFDYINRGNVKIGD
+1240 IFDYINKGNVKIGD

-1290 IQYAGIQDVYRLLRE
+1290 TQYTGIQDIYKLLKE

-1324 RNERRPLHKIKGVN
+1324 RNERRPLHKIKGIN
-1338 GAANVKLG
+1338 DASKVKLG

-1352 MITNDKDLDNNTE
+1352 MVTNDKDLDDTTE
-1365 NVYDLAHSVGKI
+1365 NVYDLANSVGKV

-1419 FNMLDQTTKIII
+1419 FNMLDQTTKNII

-1496 QAHFNLNEEQLFNT
+1496 QTYFNLNEEQLFNT

-1552 MVGSWFITNYLDANG
+1552 MVGSWFITNYLNANG
-1567 NEVNASKP
+1567 NEEKANKP
-1575 KGTFTPPTEYAGKFS
+1575 QGTFNPPTKYAGKVS
-1590 FNDSQKNQ
+1590 FNDSQGNQ
-1598 YTFYVQN
+1598 YSFYYYP
-1605 DGNIIIMKRSL
+1605 DGITVTYKRSIV
-1616 DKDNKEVNEEI
+1616 DGKEVNEEI
-1627 TMDKVPIL
+1627 GFDQVPVL
-1635 QRELFKAEYKYGAQM
+1635 QQELYKASLLYGDNK
-1650 NGPKQINGVALI
+1650 NGPNQINGLLLI
-1662 EVNGKQ
+1662 ERNGKQ
-1668 YALDRKNQR
+1668 YVLDRNNQR
-1677 FLTEEQ
+1677 FLNKEQ
-1683 TKDFIEQLNKKNNPQ
+1683 TEAFIKQLNEKNNPQ
-1698 PKQPQQQTQQQTQ
+1698 PKQLQPQQQTQQLKQ
-1711 QPKSPLEIT
+1711 SLEMT

-1731 QFKLPQELLKLVVYK
+1731 QIKIPKELLGMAKPMGKIKINDIL
-1746 GRVQIDG
+1746 
-1753 VFYPVNIIER
+1753 YPVIIVEKS
-1763 PNNGKSNYS
+1763 NNGKSNYS

-1782 FGVDSFNNAEPNT
+1782 FGVNGFNNAEPNLSLK
-1795 YTGVIKTVFHS
+1795 ILEFLFS
-1806 TNKSE
+1806 PDNMPE
-1811 LEQTFRDALNQQNTS
+1811 LQQAFETAVNSLNQQGTS
-1826 QDQQEGG
+1826 QDQSGED
-1833 NTGQAPQQP
+1833 NIGQTPQQP
-1842 VTASP
+1842 VTAP
-1847 ESQTISNDDL
+1847 ESQNISDDDL

-1875 PQQGQIQGQSNITV
+1875 PQQTQVQSQSNITV
-1889 DDGSQNIDLSYDA
+1889 GNNSQNIDLSYDA
-1902 NIELLQMLPISRE
+1902 NIELLKLLAVSRE
-1915 TWNSMS
+1915 TWDSMT
-1921 PEAKKAALGC
+1921 PETKKSILGC

>member
-1 MAKKVKELTPTQQA
+1 MAKKIKELTPKQQA
-15 ANSYIDITKIGPLD
+15 ANSYIDITEIGPLG

-70 AQLGQSIYD
+70 AQLGQSMFD
-79 DEVVGGYEY
+79 DEVVGGTEY

-133 AIDKQDASQLWDNP
+133 AIDKKDASQLWDNP
-147 FSRLM
+147 FSRVM
-152 QQINEE
+152 QQINKE
-158 SEKALPNYY
+158 SEKLLPNYY

-184 FIGDKLIKNLGFT
+184 FLGDKLIKNLGFT

-256 DWFQYQKQQLDDVYT
+256 DWFQYQKQQLDDVYA
-271 QKFQALK
+271 QKFQALE
-278 DAYKGTEMYDSMK
+278 DAYEGTEMYNSMAA
-291 MQLQDDYNKSLAKI
+291 QLQDDYNKSLAKI

-356 KTDAAENMTRK
+356 KTDAAKNMTRK
-367 SILKGLGISAS
+367 SILKGLGVSAS
-378 EGTEEISQ
+378 EGAEEISQ
-386 KAASTIAGK
+386 KAASTISGK

-416 TIDWGKAFGQGL
+416 TIDWGKAFSEGL

-455 RGIRNQEGKFQSP
+455 RGIRNQEGKLQSP

-483 EQARR
+483 EQAAR

-508 WKHMVRHQFYDNQ
+508 WKHMVRHQFYDNK

-554 LEDLKSL
+554 LDDLKAL
-561 VQEGVNLSDDDINQ
+561 VQEGINLSDEDINQ
-575 LVDDTS
+575 LIDDTS
-581 AESTINYDNINEQ
+581 VESTVNQDNVNKQ
-594 IESLQNKIIEL
+594 IEFIQDEIEYL
-605 EQKKKSTSKLNLLQK
+605 KQKKKNTFNLNLKQK
-620 KKIDSSINY
+620 KKIDNSIKY
-629 LNLQIDILEQKLQ
+629 LEFQIDKLEQTLQ
-642 DNNGKT
+642 DNSGNT
-648 LFVGPFIDENG
+648 FFIGPFIDEKG
-659 NKESTEEVRQ
+659 NKKSTEEAKQ

-684 YTKFKDNLDIRTNE
+684 YTKFKDDLDIRTNE
-698 VLTDEQLSTLTYL
+698 VLTDDQLSTLTYL
-711 GTKSDDWR
+711 GTKSNDWR
-719 NRNSA
+719 TRNA
-724 MFDGIEPFITNM
+724 NMFNIITPFITDI

-742 KDGIELGQRLTKNP
+742 NNGIELGQILSKD
-756 SLRENLKT
+756 SELKESLKT
-764 HIDTT
+764 SIEAKSQD
-769 VANAL
+769 AL
-774 DARVL
+774 QAKTL
-779 KQFVDDI
+779 NTIVDDI
-786 VKTSNGVL
+786 IKTSDGVL
-794 AFNKKL
+794 DFNKKL

-810 TEQTQRVDQQ
+810 TEQHQKVDEQRVQ
-820 RAEEQEIKDNQD
+820 EQILKDKQD
-832 KQNEIDNLSTFGS
+832 KQNEINNLSTFGA
-845 VEQHQDTNKVGGEIQ
+845 VEQHKINNLDEDANL
-860 NKDLYNN
+860 KDQELYEN
-867 STNPTVQNFN
+867 SSNPTVKNSH
-877 KAVRFRNEV
+877 KASRFILEV
-886 IEAISNTNPD
+886 EEAIDNSDNDDQTKQYLKGLI
-896 ESTRNFLV
+896 E
-904 DLLNKR
+904 KR
-910 FNSTGDYD
+910 YNSIGDYGQ
-918 LLTNP
+918 LTNP
-923 NETAEEEGS
+923 NENAEEEGS
-932 GLGEFIQIANSNIN
+932 GLGDIIQIANSSIN
-946 GNPSQTQ
+946 NNPSQTQ
-953 TQVKQDAIPPV
+953 TQVNDKTVPIVDNTQ
-964 TKPETGNDN
+964 TGNDE
-973 VGTTPQQ
+973 VGTTPPQ
-980 PITPTEVKGLGD
+980 PKNVSEVKGLSD
-992 LLDTLTLNIK
+992 LLDTVPQNNNIK
-1002 SQTNQDGTIEW
+1002 GFNGALE
-1013 FSTKDDKIIKTGGG
+1013 KI
-1027 LPVSLSQEELEDNG
+1027 
-1041 LLGTAL
+1041 
-1047 DEKVKQIRLRKFRG
+1047 
-1061 INTKNQYIYDVNYI
+1061 
-1075 GVRDDNTLF
+1075 
-1084 VQDATIAVN
+1084 
-1093 RPLHTD
+1093 
-1099 LQKLKEDTQVAQ
+1099 KEDTQVTQ
-1111 QLIQSALK
+1111 WLIQSALK
-1119 PVIPTEAALNTAL
+1119 PAIPTEAALNTAL
-1132 KTIKNLQLKF
+1132 KIIKDLELKF
-1142 NNLNQGKEFNDK
+1142 NNLNQGEDFNDK
-1154 SEYFFNKII
+1154 AEYFFNRII

-1169 MYAIDNSNA
+1169 MYGIDSSNA

-1187 SAESSQQRP
+1187 NAEPSQQRP
-1196 QGNNDP
+1196 HGDDNQ

-1240 VFDYINRGNVKIGD
+1240 VFDYINKGNVKIGD
-1254 TIELKLEPTESNG
+1254 TIELRLEPTEING

-1290 IQYAGIQDVYRLLRE
+1290 TQYTGIQDIYRLLRE

-1352 MITNDKDLDNNTE
+1352 MITNDKDLDDNTE
-1365 NVYDLAHSVGKI
+1365 NVYDLAHSVGKV

-1431 DGIRTNNMDK
+1431 DGIRNNNMDK
-1441 AYNAMDTLYSTLF
+1441 AYNAMDALYSTLF

-1479 RIGDNRTRI
+1479 RIGDIRTRN

-1523 INHRKINNPSYN
+1523 INQRKINNPSYN

-1552 MVGSWFITNYLDANG
+1552 MIGSWFITNYLDANG
-1567 NEVNASKP
+1567 NEVNANKP
-1575 KGTFTPPTEYAGKFS
+1575 QGTFTPPTEYAGKFS
-1590 FNDSQKNQ
+1590 FNDSQNNQ

-1605 DGNIIIMKRSL
+1605 DGTIIVMKRSL
-1616 DKDNKEVNEEI
+1616 DKDGKEVNEET

-1635 QRELFKAEYKYGAQM
+1635 QRELFNAEYTYGAQM
-1650 NGPKQINGVALI
+1650 NGPKQINGVALVEI
-1662 EVNGKQ
+1662 NGKQ

-1683 TKDFIEQLNKKNNPQ
+1683 TKNFIEQLNKKNNPQ
-1698 PKQPQQQTQQQTQ
+1698 PKQPQTQQQTQ
-1711 QPKSPLEIT
+1711 QPKQPLEIT

-1731 QFKLPQELLKLVVYK
+1731 QVKIPKELLGMAKPMGKIKVNDIL
-1746 GRVQIDG
+1746 
-1753 VFYPVNIIER
+1753 YPVIILEK

-1782 FGVDSFNNAEPNT
+1782 FGVNSFNNAKPNLSLK
-1795 YTGVIKTVFHS
+1795 ILEFLFS
-1806 TNKSE
+1806 PENKPE
-1811 LEQTFRDALNQQNTS
+1811 LQQTFENAINNLNQQGTL
-1826 QDQQEGG
+1826 QTQQEVG
-1833 NTGQAPQQP
+1833 NTRQAPQQSV
-1842 VTASP
+1842 VTSA
-1847 ESQTISNDDL
+1847 ESQTISDDDL
-1857 LDIMNVSVTNIPM
+1857 LNIMNINVTNVPM

-1889 DDGSQNIDLSYDA
+1889 DDSSQNIDLSYDA
-1902 NIELLQMLPISRE
+1902 NIELLKLLAISRE
-1915 TWNSMS
+1915 TWDSMTS
-1921 PEAKKAALGC
+1921 ETKKSMLGC